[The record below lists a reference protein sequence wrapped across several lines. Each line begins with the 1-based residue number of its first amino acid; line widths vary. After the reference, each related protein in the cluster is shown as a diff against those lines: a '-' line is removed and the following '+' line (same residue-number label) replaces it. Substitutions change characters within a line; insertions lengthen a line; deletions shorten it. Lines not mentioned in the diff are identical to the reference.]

1 MDGKTVAF
9 YLNDREIKQL
19 NELKNVMKFKSNSE
33 FMRYLINEKYH
44 DYTMFNLS
52 DKQIFTKNHSNRKK
66 ITNLMERG

>member
-52 DKQIFTKNHSNRKK
+52 DKQIFTKYHSNRKK
-66 ITNLMERG
+66 VTNLMERG